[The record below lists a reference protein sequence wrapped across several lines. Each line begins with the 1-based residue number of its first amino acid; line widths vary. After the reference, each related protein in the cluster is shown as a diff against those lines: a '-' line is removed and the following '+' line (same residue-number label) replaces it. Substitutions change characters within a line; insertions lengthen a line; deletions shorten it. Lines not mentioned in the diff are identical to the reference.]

1 MREELVV
8 LIVMLGISVI
18 GSVVTKN
25 DKKYAVVVLLAA
37 AVAGSLTAGMG
48 VRLRE
53 IVEGPFGF
61 LDAALS
67 VVCAA
72 VFVRVLEKTGA
83 FETLLEKILGI
94 KNRTVKALCMALLI
108 ALPGMLT
115 GFATASVVT
124 TGALVG
130 RRMKETGVAQDK
142 ITCTVVIGSFL
153 GMMLPPN
160 CMPAMI
166 AVNGSGSTLPTP
178 YMGFFLPLLVLA
190 LPAFAVY
197 VLVWRDT
204 LSFEACAREVKPC
217 RAPLAVAALTA
228 LALLVEGVLSSVVY
242 IGGNVLICAVATVLL
257 LIVDRRGVRTVL
269 DTVSDGL
276 MDAAVPTAMM
286 FALGSFIE
294 VTSMTG
300 VRGYFSL
307 MILGTETSTVMLV
320 LMALGIAVGLFLG
333 TPIPAFL
340 ATYAVFPIGWLAN
353 TVIVTG
359 IASSVGIAYL
369 LAMRGGLVSD
379 TVRTLEIG
387 GVSWKSTVKHLLLP
401 AALLLAMGVVMV
413 VFGDSM
419 TALIL

>member
-83 FETLLEKILGI
+83 FETLLEKILDI

>member
-257 LIVDRRGVRTVL
+257 LIADRRGVRTVL

>member
-1 MREELVV
+1 MREELVI

-204 LSFEACAREVKPC
+204 LSFEACAREVRPC

-387 GVSWKSTVKHLLLP
+387 GVRWKSTVKHLLLP
-401 AALLLAMGVVMV
+401 AALLLVMGVVMV

>member
-204 LSFEACAREVKPC
+204 LSFEACAREVKPY

-276 MDAAVPTAMM
+276 MDAAIPTAMM

>member
-340 ATYAVFPIGWLAN
+340 AAYAVFPIGWLAN